1 MRCYEGLD
9 LGNWDKS
16 RRRVVAIGAFDGVHF
31 GHQRLISAA
40 RDQAHED
47 GAELVVLTFWPPP
60 QVLLQP
66 GRGARLLC
74 TRRQKAGLMRDLGVD
89 SLVTLSFDRDLAG
102 MSAEHFA
109 RGILWEQLGVDQVF
123 VGYNFTFGRD
133 SGGDAETLKAYGAD
147 LGFGVRVLP
156 PVRFGDCT
164 ISSTRI
170 RRRLEEGR
178 VRSAAELLGRP
189 FSIEGPVVYGEGR
202 GGRQVGYPTAN
213 LRPSE
218 MVMLPREGVYA
229 VQVHLEENP
238 SEPHPGVASVG
249 GRPTFV
255 RSEDRPG
262 VEVHIL
268 GFEGDLYGSEMKV
281 VFRRR
286 LRDLRAF
293 SSPEALSE
301 QIGRDIEASWGSSDH
316 NAAGGS

>member
-9 LGNWDKS
+9 LGDWDSS
-16 RRRVVAIGAFDGVHF
+16 RRRVVVIGAFDGLHL

-47 GAELVVLTFWPPP
+47 SAELVVLTFWPPP

-66 GRGARLLC
+66 GRGGRLLC
-74 TRRQKAGLMRDLGVD
+74 TRRQKAGLISDLGVD

-102 MSAEHFA
+102 MSAERFA
-109 RGILWEQLGVDQVF
+109 RDILCERLGADQVF

-133 SGGDAETLKAYGAD
+133 SGGDAETLKDYGAD
-147 LGFGVRVLP
+147 LGFGVRVLS

-178 VRSAAELLGRP
+178 VRSATELLGRP
-189 FSIEGPVVYGEGR
+189 FSIEGPVIHGEGR
-202 GGRQVGYPTAN
+202 GGSVVGYPTAN

-218 MVMLPREGVYA
+218 MVILPREGVYA
-229 VQVHLEENP
+229 VQVDLHDSAEV
-238 SEPHPGVASVG
+238 HPGVASVG
-249 GRPTFV
+249 GRPTFA
-255 RSEDRPG
+255 RPGDRPG

-268 GFEGDLYGSEMKV
+268 GFDGDLYGSWVKV
-281 VFRRR
+281 AFRRR

-301 QIGRDIEASWGSSDH
+301 QIDRDIEASWGSSDH
-316 NAAGGS
+316 NAAGGC